1 MQSEESKISPRLILG
16 AGITAIGILML
27 LGELG
32 VFDAERILRFWPV
45 LLILVGARVL
55 QRGLETGRWLGGAL
69 LMGLGTLML
78 LNKLDVV
85 DVSVRELWPLFIVF
99 AGLGIL
105 MRGGRPS
112 KDRGDRKGDE
122 ITGERFSEFAVLSG
136 LSPQVSSSSFKGGEA
151 RAFMGGLEID
161 LRESDFDGEAVV
173 EVFAMMGGIEI
184 RVPPNWTV
192 NAEITPIMGGMED
205 KTQAAERDPNKKLT
219 LRGLVLMGGIE
230 VRN

>member
-16 AGITAIGILML
+16 VGITAIGILML
-27 LGELG
+27 LNELS
-32 VFDAERILRFWPV
+32 VFNAERILRFWPV

-55 QRGLETGRWLGGAL
+55 QRGLETGRWQGGAI
-69 LMGLGTLML
+69 LMGLGTLIL

-85 DVSVRELWPLFIVF
+85 DVGVRELWPLFIVL

-105 MRGGRPS
+105 MRGGKPPKGRNNQP
-112 KDRGDRKGDE
+112 GDE
-122 ITGERFSEFAVLSG
+122 VRGERFSEFAVLSG

-161 LRESDFDGEAVV
+161 LRDSDIDGEAII

-184 RVPPNWTV
+184 KVPPNWSV

-205 KTQAAERDPNKKLT
+205 KTQLNERDPNKKLT

-230 VRN
+230 VHN